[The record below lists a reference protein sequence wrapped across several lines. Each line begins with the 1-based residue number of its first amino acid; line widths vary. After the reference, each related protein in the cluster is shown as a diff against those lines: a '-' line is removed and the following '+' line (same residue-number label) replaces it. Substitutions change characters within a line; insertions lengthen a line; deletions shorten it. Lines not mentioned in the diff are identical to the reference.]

1 MNASK
6 LSFLILSLPA
16 VAALF
21 PYSAA
26 NAALRISNSSL
37 VKEQAQ
43 INASRAAE
51 MMPMEPQPARVFT
64 NDNGETIS
72 VSNED
77 MDACNEIYPNGQFDW
92 LKPTTGSRRG
102 GPATC
107 VAFIELRAYKNS
119 AGTEYTTLATAYLA
133 AGDSMRCNIDDFHDV
148 TLQGRDYTYPAD
160 AEPTIQDVEK
170 VMAEENKSNAGF
182 KILAATLVGGIG
194 GNLVGKGEAGSES
207 PFGVTKDKLK
217 TTAMGAAAG
226 AALMTASTQVNDY
239 KAGSIILSTGVN
251 AAAGA
256 AAGNLMASGEDV
268 LKIDNC
274 KLYRI
279 GKDGNTTDEQYDAYC
294 LRGTMD
300 LDEAKDAE
308 EIKGD
313 GLFFNLDNRYG
324 YQCTEISDDPGH
336 YNGCSYIAL
345 KDVKF
350 VGVNNSDKCPETGAV
365 TQDCITFLKDNV
377 KDKDKR
383 YKYND
388 PEKQDKLKGDANGE
402 YIKIASAKKARARV
416 GAMIEVS
423 EVDAKKF
430 FGYKYSQW
438 SELKKTLAPKIKK
451 KEIYIR
457 DMQGKPIVA
466 ESGVEI
472 SIDSFYPAAQ
482 SADDGTMLDFNNKA
496 RTKSTLIGTG
506 GGAAL
511 GALSG
516 ASGADA
522 AIQERWTAAVREYKD
537 SLSHVSCS
545 TGNRYLAPYNT
556 VIVLPEMKK
565 SE

>member
-37 VKEQAQ
+37 VKEQVQ

-92 LKPTTGSRRG
+92 VKPTTGTRRG

-119 AGTEYTTLATAYLA
+119 ASTEYTTLATAYLA
-133 AGDSMRCNIDDFHDV
+133 AGDSMKCNVDDFHDF
-148 TLQGRDYTYPAD
+148 TLQGREYTYPAD

-170 VMAEENKSNAGF
+170 VMAQENKSNAGF
-182 KILAATLVGGIG
+182 KILAAALVGGIG
-194 GNLVGKGEAGSES
+194 GNLVGKGETGSES
-207 PFGVTKDKLK
+207 PFGATKDKLK
-217 TTAMGAAAG
+217 TTAMGAATG
-226 AALMTASTQVNDY
+226 AAIMTASTQVNDY

-274 KLYRI
+274 KLYKI
-279 GKDGNTTDEQYDAYC
+279 GKDGKVTDEQYDTYC
-294 LRGTMD
+294 LRGAMN
-300 LDEAKDAE
+300 LDEAEDAE
-308 EIKGD
+308 EIKDD
-313 GLFFNLDNRYG
+313 GLFFNLDSRYA
-324 YQCTEISDDPGH
+324 YQCTKTEENPKE
-336 YNGCSYIAL
+336 YNKCVYIAL
-345 KDVKF
+345 KDIKF
-350 VGVNNSDKCPETGAV
+350 VGVTSDKCPETGAV
-365 TQDCITFLKDNV
+365 SQDCVNYLRKNV
-377 KDKDKR
+377 QDKSKR

-388 PEKQDKLKGDANGE
+388 PEKQDKLKGDKDGE
-402 YIKIASAKKARARV
+402 YIKIESAKKAGTRV
-416 GAMIEVS
+416 GAMVEVS

-430 FGYKYSQW
+430 FGYKDSQW
-438 SELKKTLAPKIKK
+438 AELKKTLAPKIQR

-457 DMQGKPIVA
+457 DMQGKPITLK
-466 ESGVEI
+466 SGTI
-472 SIDSFYPAAQ
+472 SIDSFYPATQ
-482 SADDGTMLDFNNKA
+482 SADDGAMLDFNNKA

-516 ASGADA
+516 AAGADA

-545 TGNRYLAPYNT
+545 TGVRYLAPYNT